1 MEAFLWSLLQKTE
14 MYSWKHINRMWN
26 VRELPSLTGHS
37 EHLYKMFYFP
47 GLSVTKL
54 FSEIIVLS
62 ETKGMLE
69 RNMLVELF
77 GKIH

>member
-1 MEAFLWSLLQKTE
+1 M
-14 MYSWKHINRMWN
+14 
-26 VRELPSLTGHS
+26 
-37 EHLYKMFYFP
+37 
-47 GLSVTKL
+47 TKL

-62 ETKGMLE
+62 ETKGKLE